1 MICACITPMDGCRE
15 IWALFYKIHM
25 ISVILLPGK
34 FFIILGISI
43 VQFFSFFAI
52 LSPIFRLAHVF
63 NPSRYCTLSVYK
75 TKMAHVLHLLA
86 YLNENNDLPILLLGD
101 MFEVENKMVV
111 IIVTLRLYCNI
122 PDCLCK
128 HLCKLQAPAR
138 APVRAPAPKPR
149 APILIAE
156 EKSTCLFPAFPLWTF

>member
-1 MICACITPMDGCRE
+1 
-15 IWALFYKIHM
+15 
-25 ISVILLPGK
+25 
-34 FFIILGISI
+34 
-43 VQFFSFFAI
+43 
-52 LSPIFRLAHVF
+52 
-63 NPSRYCTLSVYK
+63 
-75 TKMAHVLHLLA
+75 MAHVLHLLA

-156 EKSTCLFPAFPLWTF
+156 EKSTCLFPAFPL